1 MKTLDGQKLS
11 DTLRWETIS
20 GKRRCFRKC
29 VFSTSFAFKHF
40 PDMSVSLEKT
50 ASNIFIYIQRKN
62 LLKFNKSRFSDGT
75 ALRTALF

>member
-1 MKTLDGQKLS
+1 
-11 DTLRWETIS
+11 
-20 GKRRCFRKC
+20 
-29 VFSTSFAFKHF
+29 
-40 PDMSVSLEKT
+40 MSVSLEKT